1 LVKVDD
7 IGIKICKV
15 LDEEE
20 RIVGVFT
27 VKTIGGGKFSRI
39 IVRVGRVRNNL
50 YLDGD
55 GDRDGDGDDDTDA
68 GTCTAV
74 SRSFQEIHAKVN
86 IDSVVVSVLDGMEGG
101 ARKKR
106 KKKKKIHPST
116 TPNPSD
122 GAGDLFNLP
131 SLSSRDPYGTE
142 EGVEVPLP
150 PTPPSSSSSQSS
162 SAIAMFRIIFTS
174 LQVDYRKMFSTKS
187 HAQNGDGSATV
198 ELNQLS
204 TQLGS
209 LSILDMKDES
219 AYPVVFNAGLRE
231 AEAGGVLDL
240 LVRWRGSDNGVA
252 ESDHG
257 SRAFYRVVD
266 LVRMNV
272 LCRRGESRT
281 RGEVSIA
288 TSEKF
293 VTEVGEVWARMS
305 TRMGGGGGRGNGNRN
320 GNGDDVVKF
329 ANASSGEIVYQF
341 RSVMVSN
348 AKFRVTFQR
357 KPKQQLV
364 AHQQQE
370 QEQR

>member
-1 LVKVDD
+1 
-7 IGIKICKV
+7 
-15 LDEEE
+15 
-20 RIVGVFT
+20 
-27 VKTIGGGKFSRI
+27 
-39 IVRVGRVRNNL
+39 
-50 YLDGD
+50 
-55 GDRDGDGDDDTDA
+55 
-68 GTCTAV
+68 
-74 SRSFQEIHAKVN
+74 
-86 IDSVVVSVLDGMEGG
+86 M
-101 ARKKR
+101 
-106 KKKKKIHPST
+106 
-116 TPNPSD
+116 
-122 GAGDLFNLP
+122 
-131 SLSSRDPYGTE
+131 
-142 EGVEVPLP
+142 
-150 PTPPSSSSSQSS
+150 
-162 SAIAMFRIIFTS
+162 
-174 LQVDYRKMFSTKS
+174 
-187 HAQNGDGSATV
+187 
-198 ELNQLS
+198 
-204 TQLGS
+204 
-209 LSILDMKDES
+209 
-219 AYPVVFNAGLRE
+219 
-231 AEAGGVLDL
+231 
-240 LVRWRGSDNGVA
+240 RWRGSDNGVA